1 MFEHINPYAGEG
13 QPAEMLIGQGPL
25 IPVNNWIEVWSKL
38 GEATSG
44 LPWGI
49 YVAWVVL
56 DHGGDQ
62 IAAAADS
69 RDTYIARYGSGPGKL
84 EAIHGL

>member
-1 MFEHINPYAGEG
+1 MFENPNSNPGEG
-13 QPAEMLIGQGPL
+13 LPAELIIGQGAP
-25 IPVNNWIEVWSKL
+25 IAVKSWIEVWSKL

-44 LPWGI
+44 LPWGT
-49 YVAWVVL
+49 YVAWVLL

-62 IAAAADS
+62 IAASADS

-84 EAIHGL
+84 EALHGF